1 DEGLRGRQ
9 LRGRRRAEVRGIDDA
24 VGRVLRQIEKCGRAD
39 AVGAEAR
46 QVPTHLL
53 DLAMDERALRVARPF
68 HEPIRIGGAD
78 PGQLPGEVEVAAGI
92 AFLRDYAHAVLLA
105 AVDEAAES
113 TLAEIVVDVE
123 KPEALEL
130 RQLLVDEVD

>member
-1 DEGLRGRQ
+1 RVEG
-9 LRGRRRAEVRGIDDA
+9 
-24 VGRVLRQIEKCGRAD
+24 VGG
-39 AVGAEAR
+39 EAR

-92 AFLRDYAHAVLLA
+92 AFLRDDAHAVLPA
-105 AVDEAAES
+105 GVDEGVES
-113 TLAEIVVDVE
+113 TFAEIVVDVE
-123 KPEALEL
+123 TPEALEL
-130 RQLLVDEVD
+130 PQLLIDEVDQVAEELAARHAASEH